1 MSLYSDM
8 SAALSILTEIKS
20 LVNESGNE
28 KLKANTNNDLQLL
41 ISVFQNPIIKTIA
54 SVQDSVAELSCQLQ
68 EHPSLLPIDFDISPV
83 TGQLVLSLP
92 SESTLYNSVPEDL
105 DQRVPKLSN
114 SSSTESSSTTSKES
128 KSFIKDISTNLVPI
142 TTQSYALEFQK
153 AVEEAS
159 KGRKIHNVQLFKPE
173 GCSLGF
179 SVVGLRSEEKGELG
193 IFVQEIQQNGIAAR
207 EGGLHEGDQI
217 IAIDGQPLDTNVS
230 HQQAIGILQ
239 QARGLVQLVV
249 ARPLTPPPIPSSQ
262 PSTNM
267 LNTEWAQVEVIELL
281 NDGSGLGFGIIGGR
295 STGVVVKTILPGGV
309 ADRDG
314 RLQSGDH
321 ILQIGEVNLRGMGS
335 EQVAAVLRQSGSQV
349 RLVVARPIE
358 SSAIDIIQNLSC
370 SAPIVPTKMLGDAE
384 ELDRHLVQHGY
395 PEVATYTQDYF
406 FQNIPNENNLLIN
419 DIPSSLPI
427 LTMDMVP
434 PDSITTLPETDSF
447 TVQLKKDSHGLG
459 ITIAGYVCEKEE
471 LSGIF
476 VKSISEGSAADLCK
490 KIQVN
495 DRIVEVDGTSLQGFT
510 NHEAVEVLRST
521 GQVVSLR
528 LERYLRGPKFEQLQ
542 VAIAASEMKPNT
554 NSTTASPSLM
564 SLPRFPI
571 TDGDSTAEIEVESE
585 SGATLEADILDGVED
600 ETAEE
605 INFADS
611 QTCEG
616 GLKPETMKN
625 IKNKWNEIVG
635 NNVEIV
641 IGQLKKFSEGGGLGI
656 SLEGTV
662 DVENGMEVRPHHY
675 IRSVLPEG
683 PVGKN
688 GCLRSGDELLE
699 VNGHRLLGRNHMEVV
714 AILKELPMNVR
725 MICARRS
732 DEQQLPHH
740 YLTDI
745 SEDRAAF
752 AAKNALGGSLQNL
765 MPATDR
771 LVKAK
776 SDGSLASTG
785 TAGCSESS
793 RLRSRSLEPLT
804 GLAMWSSQPQLI
816 ELMKGERGLGFSILD
831 YQDPMNPSETVIVIR
846 SLVPG
851 GVAQN
856 DGRLI
861 PGDRLLRVNDI
872 CLENASLDQAVQALK
887 GAPKGV
893 VQIAVAKPLPIPDSS
908 SQDDSSDEKNLS
920 NNIEE
925 DDFEDCCSSYNN
937 PKSPVII
944 KESKNDDAEIIVKD
958 PKSTERKSPDHS
970 LCGVQKIAVEKDS
983 LPLGLCLRKRSFSE
997 QVGLEVESLYGAAER
1012 DRRLKVG
1019 DIVVSVNNESLKYVS
1034 PAQVKTILSRANLL
1048 TGPISV
1054 KFIPAE
1060 LLKDSIKVSRSKTVP
1075 NISLRSPRSP
1085 FVEFQVKED
1094 CDSFQK
1100 KHLKT
1105 KSSKR
1110 LGTSSKS
1117 KSECTLCTKCHSVQ
1131 RTNSWNDIVPL
1142 NDVSFENVI
1151 NYYKVF
1157 NTSDEY
1163 VCAKFTSDQFI
1174 KKLDEKLL
1182 EESERLSE
1190 LTQSVSAGSLL
1201 TSPDDDLDGQLLAET
1216 ETLQRLTQNQ
1226 ETYPSSSQPFLQDN
1240 YNLLRLGSEDFGC
1253 FNGPP
1258 TRIYRFP
1265 STGVALDRND
1275 PTTAF
1280 TMTVTTGQ
1288 QSLLAKHW
1296 GPQREVVVHRDSNN
1310 SLGISI
1316 VGGKVDF
1323 FNSADT
1329 NNKSTAVSGIFVKNV
1344 LPHSVASQLKT
1355 GDRILEVNGISLR
1368 YSNHEQAVEVIRSAK
1383 NPVVFLVQSLV
1394 YWSDS
1399 EQNINSSSSCSSI
1412 MDESSSVNQTI
1423 PVKPGSVKNRISSW
1437 QQKSIEH
1444 LEEPLQENQ
1453 EKRKSSLAAIK
1464 KALSSFD
1471 SSKSIASNKSEESE
1485 EEDNRDNEGRI
1496 RIHSGQEIMRSS
1508 AGNVKRSKAEID
1520 ADPEQED
1527 EFGYTLNKAKK
1538 KYGNLCGHSSSGHGK
1553 TNDSV
1558 DEEDNDCISEVL
1570 VVMLERSPGSGL
1582 GMSLAGHKDR
1592 TKMAVMVCGL
1602 NPNGP
1607 AAKSGC
1613 LRVGDEILEV
1623 NGIVLHGRCHLN
1635 ASAIIKGIPGPIYK
1649 IVVLRKPAALDE
1661 LAVRPII
1668 QFPVTLDDETPEEK
1682 YANYKGLRVVTMK
1695 KPCISIAYEGQLTNS
1710 PTQQSPHGL
1719 GIMILEGKHAELGTG
1734 IFISDIQEG
1743 SPAEQA
1749 GLTVGDLILSVNK
1762 DTLLGSTYDAASSL
1776 LKKTEGVVTLVVC
1789 NPNRG
1794 KDDGKAITENK
1805 INDKPKQP
1813 EKPKSLT
1820 PIYLDQSVEPPPDP
1834 ATASVKPGVESIIEI
1849 NKDKMG
1855 LGLSIVGGS
1864 DTLLGVVIIHEVYPD
1879 GAAAKDGRLRPG
1891 DQLVEVNG
1899 EDFRNITHVK
1909 ALSVLR
1915 QTPSKVSMV
1924 VLRDE
1929 SCVTV
1934 ENGIVSTDTTSIMD
1948 SFDVELMKK
1957 PGKGLGLSI
1966 VGKKTGPGIFISDI
1980 VAGGAAGVDGRLM
1993 KGDQILAV
2001 NGQDVRKASQEEAAA
2016 VLKTITGKI
2025 ILKIGRLKARSTSSS
2040 DNDTISMEE
2049 TRTVTMDRR
2058 LDGFGFSIVG
2068 GHGQLPVYV
2077 KTVFSGGAASASGL
2091 CRGDRILTVN
2101 GISVDG
2107 MSHDD
2112 VVSMLNDAT
2121 PSVTLTLRS

>member
-8 SAALSILTEIKS
+8 SAALSILTEIKT
-20 LVNESGNE
+20 LVNESGDD
-28 KLKANTNNDLQLL
+28 KLKENTNNDLQLL

-54 SVQDSVAELSCQLQ
+54 SVQDSVSELSCQLQ
-68 EHPSLLPIDFDISPV
+68 EHPSLLPVDFDISPV

-105 DQRVPKLSN
+105 YQTVPKLSN
-114 SSSTESSSTTSKES
+114 SSSTESSSSISKES
-128 KSFIKDISTNLVPI
+128 KSLIKDIATVLPPI
-142 TTQSYALEFQK
+142 TTISYVVEYQK
-153 AVEEAS
+153 AVDEAS
-159 KGRKIHNVQLFKPE
+159 RGRKIHNIQLYKPE
-173 GCSLGF
+173 GNSLGF

-193 IFVQEIQQNGIAAR
+193 IFVQEIQPNGIAAR

-249 ARPLTPPPIPSSQ
+249 ARPIP
-262 PSTNM
+262 TGNM

-321 ILQIGEVNLRGMGS
+321 ILQIGKVNLRGMGS

-358 SSAIDIIQNLSC
+358 SSAIDIVQNMSC
-370 SAPIVPTKMLGDAE
+370 TAPIVPTKMLGDAD
-384 ELDRHLVQHGY
+384 ELDRHLVQQGY
-395 PEVATYTQDYF
+395 SEVATYPPDYF
-406 FQNIPNENNLLIN
+406 LQNISNESTLIITEIT
-419 DIPSSLPI
+419 DSLPV

-521 GQVVSLR
+521 GQIVTLR

-542 VAIAASEMKPNT
+542 VAIAASEMKPST
-554 NSTTASPSLM
+554 NSATASPSIM

-571 TDGDSTAEIEVESE
+571 TDGESTAEIEVEGE
-585 SGATLEADILDGVED
+585 SGATVEADVLDEVED
-600 ETAEE
+600 EIIEDTDSAENSSFDGE
-605 INFADS
+605 
-611 QTCEG
+611 
-616 GLKPETMKN
+616 LKPETLKK

-641 IGQLKKFSEGGGLGI
+641 VGQLKKFSEGGGLGI

-688 GCLRSGDELLE
+688 ASLQSGDELLE

-714 AILKELPMNVR
+714 ATLKELPVNVR
-725 MICARRS
+725 MICARRT

-745 SEDRAAF
+745 TEDRAAF

-872 CLENASLDQAVQALK
+872 CLENASLDEAVQALK

-893 VQIAVAKPLPIPDSS
+893 VHIAVAKPLPIPDSS
-908 SQDDSSDEKNLS
+908 SQGDSSDEKKMSIND
-920 NNIEE
+920 E
-925 DDFEDCCSSYNN
+925 DDDEDCYSMYSCPESPIIFDDLKKTNETFKEICSMDETDN
-937 PKSPVII
+937 II
-944 KESKNDDAEIIVKD
+944 QDVQEITLTK
-958 PKSTERKSPDHS
+958 
-970 LCGVQKIAVEKDS
+970 GS
-983 LPLGLCLRKRSFSE
+983 LPLGICLRRSSFSDHI
-997 QVGLEVESLYGAAER
+997 GLKIENLYGAAEQ
-1012 DRRLKVG
+1012 DCRLKIG
-1019 DIVVSVNNESLKYVS
+1019 DIVISVNNESLKYVS

-1048 TGPISV
+1048 TGHIPIRFVRPEAV
-1054 KFIPAE
+1054 KNICV
-1060 LLKDSIKVSRSKTVP
+1060 IRSKTVP
-1075 NISLRSPRSP
+1075 NVTRCTPRIFPVYYKSP
-1085 FVEFQVKED
+1085 FCELQ
-1094 CDSFQK
+1094 DSEYRILSNK
-1100 KHLKT
+1100 PHAKVSRS
-1105 KSSKR
+1105 KSNDPFLQSIISK
-1110 LGTSSKS
+1110 KS
-1117 KSECTLCTKCHSVQ
+1117 KSECILCTKCHLVQ
-1131 RTNSWNDIVPL
+1131 RTKSWNNNEPI

-1157 NTSDEY
+1157 KTSDKY

-1174 KKLDEKLL
+1174 KKLDEKLR
-1182 EESERLSE
+1182 EETVKLSEFNESVSIASNLNEEEIDKLLKAKTEELERL
-1190 LTQSVSAGSLL
+1190 
-1201 TSPDDDLDGQLLAET
+1201 T
-1216 ETLQRLTQNQ
+1216 EK
-1226 ETYPSSSQPFLQDN
+1226 DN
-1240 YNLLRLGSEDFGC
+1240 YSSFDKNLLRLGSAEFESFD
-1253 FNGPP
+1253 GPP
-1258 TRIYRFP
+1258 TRIYRFS
-1265 STGVALDRND
+1265 STGIGLDRSEGSV
-1275 PTTAF
+1275 F
-1280 TMTVTTGQ
+1280 TMTVSEQ
-1288 QSLLAKHW
+1288 QSAASLLAKHW
-1296 GPQREVVVHRDSNN
+1296 GPQREVTVQRDSNN

-1323 FNSADT
+1323 FNSTNT
-1329 NNKSTAVSGIFVKNV
+1329 NNSAAISGIFIKNV
-1344 LPHSVASQLKT
+1344 LPQSPAGQDSQLKT
-1355 GDRILEVNGISLR
+1355 GDRILEVNGTDVR
-1368 YSNHEQAVEVIRSAK
+1368 HANHDQAVAVIRSAG
-1383 NPVVFLVQSLV
+1383 NPVIFLVQSLV
-1394 YWSDS
+1394 YWSEDQY
-1399 EQNINSSSSCSSI
+1399 EKLK
-1412 MDESSSVNQTI
+1412 SSSVIENSYKTLQEPI
-1423 PVKPGSVKNRISSW
+1423 KPVNSVKNKISSW
-1437 QQKSIEH
+1437 QQKSEDNDKNISF
-1444 LEEPLQENQ
+1444 
-1453 EKRKSSLAAIK
+1453 RKSSLTLTK
-1464 KALSSFD
+1464 TMTSFD
-1471 SSKSIASNKSEESE
+1471 RKRSLKSNKSEDSDDDD
-1485 EEDNRDNEGRI
+1485 DNRDNEGRI
-1496 RIHSGQEIMRSS
+1496 RIHSGQEIMRCS
-1508 AGNVKRSKAEID
+1508 AGNIKRSKVEID
-1520 ADPEQED
+1520 ADPEPED
-1527 EFGYTLNKAKK
+1527 EYGYTSNKAKK
-1538 KYGNLCGHSSSGHGK
+1538 KYENLCDGK
-1553 TNDSV
+1553 DGG
-1558 DEEDNDCISEVL
+1558 ISEVL

-1582 GMSLAGHKDR
+1582 GLSLSGHKDR
-1592 TKMAVMVCGL
+1592 TKMAVMICGL

-1623 NGIVLHGRCHLN
+1623 NGVVLHGRCHLN

-1649 IVVLRKPAALDE
+1649 IIVLRRPMALDE
-1661 LAVRPII
+1661 LAVRPIT
-1668 QFPVTLDDETPEEK
+1668 QFPITLDDETPEEK
-1682 YANYKGLRVVTMK
+1682 YANYKGLRIVTMK
-1695 KPCISIAYEGQLTNS
+1695 K
-1710 PTQQSPHGL
+1710 SPHGL

-1749 GLTVGDLILSVNK
+1749 GLTVGDLILAVNK
-1762 DTLLGSTYDAASSL
+1762 DTLLGSNYDAASSL

-1789 NPNRG
+1789 NPR
-1794 KDDGKAITENK
+1794 KDDSGTAADQKNAE
-1805 INDKPKQP
+1805 KPKQP
-1813 EKPKSLT
+1813 EKPKSQS
-1820 PIYLDQSVEPPPDP
+1820 PVCLDHSVEPPPDP
-1834 ATASVKPGVESIIEI
+1834 ATAPIKPGVESTIEI
-1849 NKDKMG
+1849 NKDKVG
-1855 LGLSIVGGS
+1855 LGLSIVGGT
-1864 DTLLGVVIIHEVYPD
+1864 DTLLDVVIIHEVYPD
-1879 GAAAKDGRLRPG
+1879 GAAAKDGRLRSG
-1891 DQLVEVNG
+1891 DQLLEVNG
-1899 EDFRNITHVK
+1899 ENFRNITHTA
-1909 ALSVLR
+1909 ALGVLR
-1915 QTPSKVSMV
+1915 QTPAKVTMV

-1929 SCVTV
+1929 SCIPD
-1934 ENGIVSTDTTSIMD
+1934 ENGTESTDILTIMD
-1948 SFDVELMKK
+1948 TFDVELTKK
-1957 PGKGLGLSI
+1957 PGKGLGLSLK
-1966 VGKKTGPGIFISDI
+1966 GRKSGSGIFISDI
-1980 VAGGAAGVDGRLM
+1980 MAGSAAGADGHLM

-2001 NGQDVRKASQEEAAA
+2001 NGQNVRNASQEEAAT
-2016 VLKTITGKI
+2016 VLKTTTGKVT
-2025 ILKIGRLKARSTSSS
+2025 LKIGRLKARSSTSSS
-2040 DNDTISMEE
+2040 DNDTASMGE
-2049 TRTVTMDRR
+2049 TRTVTMVRR
-2058 LDGFGFSIVG
+2058 MDGFGFSVVG
-2068 GHGQLPVYV
+2068 GHGQLPISV
-2077 KTVFSGGAASASGL
+2077 KTVFSGSAADSSGL
-2091 CRGDRILTVN
+2091 CRGDRILAV
-2101 GISVDG
+2101 GGVPVDG
-2107 MSHDD
+2107 LGHDE
-2112 VVSMLNDAT
+2112 VVAMLNEAAT
-2121 PSVTLTLRS
+2121 SVTLTLQS

>member
-1 MSLYSDM
+1 MSLYTDM

-20 LVNESGNE
+20 LVNESGDD

-54 SVQDSVAELSCQLQ
+54 SVQDSVSELSCQLQ
-68 EHPSLLPIDFDISPV
+68 EHPSLLPVDFDISPV

-114 SSSTESSSTTSKES
+114 SSSTESSSPSSKES
-128 KSFIKDISTNLVPI
+128 KSLIKDISTTLPPI
-142 TTQSYALEFQK
+142 TTPSYAVEFQK

-159 KGRKIHNVQLFKPE
+159 RGRKIHNVQLFKPE

-249 ARPLTPPPIPSSQ
+249 ARPLTPPPLPTSQ
-262 PSTNM
+262 PSSNM

-370 SAPIVPTKMLGDAE
+370 RAPIVPTKMLGDAD

-395 PEVATYTQDYF
+395 PEVATYTPDYF
-406 FQNIPNENNLLIN
+406 FQNITNENNLIIN
-419 DIPSSLPI
+419 DNNIPASLPV

-447 TVQLKKDSHGLG
+447 SVQLKKDTHGLG

-521 GQVVSLR
+521 GQMVTLR

-554 NSTTASPSLM
+554 NSATASPSIM

-571 TDGDSTAEIEVESE
+571 TDGESTAEIEVEGE
-585 SGATLEADILDGVED
+585 SGATVEADMLGEVED
-600 ETAEE
+600 EMVDET
-605 INFADS
+605 DS
-611 QTCEG
+611 IENTSFDGE
-616 GLKPETMKN
+616 LKPETLKK
-625 IKNKWNEIVG
+625 IRNKWTDVVG
-635 NNVEIV
+635 NDVEIV
-641 IGQLKKFSEGGGLGI
+641 VGQLKKFSEGGGLGI

-688 GCLRSGDELLE
+688 ASLQSGDELLE

-714 AILKELPMNVR
+714 AILKELPINVR
-725 MICARRS
+725 MICARRT

-893 VQIAVAKPLPIPDSS
+893 VHIAVAKPLPIPDSS
-908 SQDDSSDEKNLS
+908 SQDDSSEEKKLS
-920 NNIEE
+920 INDE
-925 DDFEDCCSSYNN
+925 DDDEECYSMYSCPESPIIFDDVKKTDETFKQISSMDETDNLQD
-937 PKSPVII
+937 VQ
-944 KESKNDDAEIIVKD
+944 EITLTKG
-958 PKSTERKSPDHS
+958 SS
-970 LCGVQKIAVEKDS
+970 
-983 LPLGLCLRKRSFSE
+983 PLGIYLRRSSFSDHM
-997 QVGLEVESLYGAAER
+997 GLEIENLYGAAER
-1012 DRRLKVG
+1012 DRRLKIG
-1019 DIVVSVNNESLKYVS
+1019 DVVISVNNESLKYVS
-1034 PAQVKTILSRANLL
+1034 PAQVKSILSRANLL
-1048 TGPISV
+1048 TGHIPVRFVRAEAV
-1054 KFIPAE
+1054 KNTRVI
-1060 LLKDSIKVSRSKTVP
+1060 RSKTVP
-1075 NISLRSPRSP
+1075 NVTLRTPRSP
-1085 FVEFQVKED
+1085 FVEPHETED
-1094 CDSFQK
+1094 RLLNK
-1100 KHLKT
+1100 KSHSKVSRS
-1105 KSSKR
+1105 KSNDPCLQLAIS
-1110 LGTSSKS
+1110 TKS
-1117 KSECTLCTKCHSVQ
+1117 KSECVLCTKCHSVQ
-1131 RTNSWNDIVPL
+1131 RTKSWNETEPI

-1151 NYYKVF
+1151 NYYKIF
-1157 NTSDEY
+1157 KTSDKY
-1163 VCAKFTSDQFI
+1163 VCAKFTSSQFI
-1174 KKLDEKLL
+1174 KKLDEKLR
-1182 EESERLSE
+1182 EETDRLSE
-1190 LTQSVSAGSLL
+1190 FTQSISI
-1201 TSPDDDLDGQLLAET
+1201 TSNLNEDEIEHQLKVKT
-1216 ETLQRLTQNQ
+1216 EELERLTEVDAYTSLDKNV
-1226 ETYPSSSQPFLQDN
+1226 
-1240 YNLLRLGSEDFGC
+1240 LRLGSAEFGT
-1253 FNGPP
+1253 FEGPP

-1265 STGVALDRND
+1265 STGIGLDRSEGSV
-1275 PTTAF
+1275 F
-1280 TMTVTTGQ
+1280 TMTISRQ
-1288 QSLLAKHW
+1288 QSAASLLAKRW
-1296 GPQREVVVHRDSNN
+1296 GPQREVTVWREPNE

-1323 FNSADT
+1323 FNSTNT
-1329 NNKSTAVSGIFVKNV
+1329 NNSAAISGIFIKNV
-1344 LPHSVASQLKT
+1344 LPQSPAGQDGQLKT
-1355 GDRILEVNGISLR
+1355 GDRILEVNGTDVR
-1368 YSNHEQAVEVIRSAK
+1368 HANHEEAVAVIRSAG
-1383 NPVVFLVQSLV
+1383 NPVIFLVQSLV
-1394 YWSDS
+1394 CWSEDQYEQSKSSAVIGDS
-1399 EQNINSSSSCSSI
+1399 FKVSQEP
-1412 MDESSSVNQTI
+1412 MKPVN
-1423 PVKPGSVKNRISSW
+1423 SVKHRISSW
-1437 QQKSIEH
+1437 QQKSEDNANEDNFRI
-1444 LEEPLQENQ
+1444 
-1453 EKRKSSLAAIK
+1453 RKNSLAQIK
-1464 KALSSFD
+1464 AMSSFD
-1471 SSKSIASNKSEESE
+1471 RKKSIKSNKSEDSE
-1485 EEDNRDNEGRI
+1485 EDDDDNRDNEGRI

-1508 AGNVKRSKAEID
+1508 AGNVKRSQVEID
-1520 ADPEQED
+1520 ADPESED
-1527 EFGYTLNKAKK
+1527 EYGYTSNKAKK
-1538 KYGNLCGHSSSGHGK
+1538 KYGYLCDVGDGGS
-1553 TNDSV
+1553 
-1558 DEEDNDCISEVL
+1558 ISEVL
-1570 VVMLERSPGSGL
+1570 VVMLERSPGAGL
-1582 GMSLAGHKDR
+1582 GLSLSGHKDR

-1623 NGIVLHGRCHLN
+1623 NGVVLHGRCHLN

-1649 IVVLRKPAALDE
+1649 IIVLRRPTALDE
-1661 LAVRPII
+1661 LAVRPIT
-1668 QFPVTLDDETPEEK
+1668 QFPITLDDETPEEK

-1695 KPCISIAYEGQLTNS
+1695 KPCISFTYEGQITNS
-1710 PTQQSPHGL
+1710 PTHQSPHGL

-1749 GLTVGDLILSVNK
+1749 GLTVGDLILAVNK
-1762 DTLLGSTYDAASSL
+1762 DTLLGSTYDSASSL

-1789 NPNRG
+1789 NPR
-1794 KDDGKAITENK
+1794 KDENVSPADQK
-1805 INDKPKQP
+1805 TADKPKQP
-1813 EKPKSLT
+1813 EKPKSQS
-1820 PIYLDQSVEPPPDP
+1820 PVCVDHSVEPPPDP
-1834 ATASVKPGVESIIEI
+1834 ATAPIKPGIESTIEI
-1849 NKDKMG
+1849 NKDKVG

-1864 DTLLGVVIIHEVYPD
+1864 DTLLV
-1879 GAAAKDGRLRPG
+1879 
-1891 DQLVEVNG
+1891 
-1899 EDFRNITHVK
+1899 T
-1909 ALSVLR
+1909 
-1915 QTPSKVSMV
+1915 MV

-1929 SCVTV
+1929 SCVPD
-1934 ENGIVSTDTTSIMD
+1934 ENSGVSADTTNITD
-1948 SFDVELMKK
+1948 SFDVELTKK
-1957 PGKGLGLSI
+1957 PSKGLGLSI
-1966 VGKKTGPGIFISDI
+1966 VGRKSGSGIFISDI

-2001 NGQDVRKASQEEAAA
+2001 NGQDLRNASQEEAAA
-2016 VLKTITGKI
+2016 VLKTATGRVT
-2025 ILKIGRLKARSTSSS
+2025 LKMGRLKARSSASSS
-2040 DNDTISMEE
+2040 DNDSAASMED
-2049 TRTVTMDRR
+2049 TRTVTMVRR
-2058 LDGFGFSIVG
+2058 MDGFGFSVVG
-2068 GHGQLPVYV
+2068 GHGHLPIYV
-2077 KTVFSGGAASASGL
+2077 KTVFSGSAADSSGL
-2091 CRGDRILTVN
+2091 CRGDRILAV
-2101 GISVDG
+2101 GGVPVDG
-2107 MSHDD
+2107 MGHDQ
-2112 VVSMLNDAT
+2112 VVAMLNEAVT
-2121 PSVTLTLRS
+2121 SVTLTLQSS

>member
-1 MSLYSDM
+1 MSLYTDM
-8 SAALSILTEIKS
+8 SSALSILTEIKS
-20 LVNESGNE
+20 LVNESGDD

-54 SVQDSVAELSCQLQ
+54 SVQDSVSELSCQLQ
-68 EHPSLLPIDFDISPV
+68 EHPSLLPVDFDISPV

-92 SESTLYNSVPEDL
+92 SESTPYHSVPENL
-105 DQRVPKLSN
+105 DSDQIVPKISN
-114 SSSTESSSTTSKES
+114 SSSAESSSPSSKES
-128 KSFIKDISTNLVPI
+128 KSLIKDISPTLLPI
-142 TTQSYALEFQK
+142 TTPSYAVEFQK

-159 KGRKIHNVQLFKPE
+159 RGRKIHNVQLFKPE

-193 IFVQEIQQNGIAAR
+193 IFVQEIQQHGIAAR

-249 ARPLTPPPIPSSQ
+249 ARPLTPPPLPTSQ
-262 PSTNM
+262 PSSNM

-335 EQVAAVLRQSGSQV
+335 EQVASVLRQSGSQV

-370 SAPIVPTKMLGDAE
+370 RAPIVPTKMLGDAD

-395 PEVATYTQDYF
+395 PEVATYTPDYF
-406 FQNIPNENNLLIN
+406 FQNISNENNLIISDN
-419 DIPSSLPI
+419 IIPASLPV

-447 TVQLKKDSHGLG
+447 SVQLKKDTHGLG

-521 GQVVSLR
+521 GQMVTLR

-554 NSTTASPSLM
+554 NSATASPSIM

-571 TDGDSTAEIEVESE
+571 TDGESTAEIEVEGE
-585 SGATLEADILDGVED
+585 SGATVEADMLGEVED
-600 ETAEE
+600 EMAEE
-605 INFADS
+605 TDS
-611 QTCEG
+611 VGNSSLDGE
-616 GLKPETMKN
+616 LKPETLKK
-625 IKNKWNEIVG
+625 IKNKWTDVIG

-641 IGQLKKFSEGGGLGI
+641 VGQLKKFSEGGGLGI

-688 GCLRSGDELLE
+688 ASLQSGDELLE

-714 AILKELPMNVR
+714 AILKELPLNVR
-725 MICARRS
+725 MICARRT

-893 VQIAVAKPLPIPDSS
+893 VHIAVAKPLPIPDSS
-908 SQDDSSDEKNLS
+908 SQDDSLEEKKMS
-920 NNIEE
+920 NDE
-925 DDFEDCCSSYNN
+925 DDDEDCYSMYSCPESPIIFDDVKKTDETFKQICSMDKTDN
-937 PKSPVII
+937 VQ
-944 KESKNDDAEIIVKD
+944 DVQEITLTKG
-958 PKSTERKSPDHS
+958 SS
-970 LCGVQKIAVEKDS
+970 
-983 LPLGLCLRKRSFSE
+983 PLGIDLRRRSFSDHL
-997 QVGLEVESLYGAAER
+997 GLEIENLYGAAER
-1012 DRRLKVG
+1012 DCRLKIG
-1019 DIVVSVNNESLKYVS
+1019 DVVISVNNESLKYVS
-1034 PAQVKTILSRANLL
+1034 PAQVKSILSRANLL
-1048 TGPISV
+1048 TGHIPVRFVRAETV
-1054 KFIPAE
+1054 KNTCVI
-1060 LLKDSIKVSRSKTVP
+1060 RSKTVP
-1075 NISLRSPRSP
+1075 NVTLRTPRSP
-1085 FVEFQVKED
+1085 FVEFRETENRLLH
-1094 CDSFQK
+1094 K
-1100 KHLKT
+1100 KPHSKISRS
-1105 KSSKR
+1105 KSNDPC
-1110 LGTSSKS
+1110 LQLTIPAKS
-1117 KSECTLCTKCHSVQ
+1117 KSECVLCTKCHSVQ
-1131 RTNSWNDIVPL
+1131 RTKSWNETEPI

-1157 NTSDEY
+1157 KTSDKY

-1174 KKLDEKLL
+1174 KKLDEKLR
-1182 EESERLSE
+1182 EETYRLSE
-1190 LTQSVSAGSLL
+1190 FTQSISI
-1201 TSPDDDLDGQLLAET
+1201 TSNLNEDEIDNQLKAKTEELERLAEEEAYT
-1216 ETLQRLTQNQ
+1216 SLDKNA
-1226 ETYPSSSQPFLQDN
+1226 
-1240 YNLLRLGSEDFGC
+1240 LRLGSAEFESFD
-1253 FNGPP
+1253 GPP

-1265 STGVALDRND
+1265 STGIGLDRSEGSVLN
-1275 PTTAF
+1275 
-1280 TMTVTTGQ
+1280 MTVSGQ
-1288 QSLLAKHW
+1288 QSSAPLVPKHW
-1296 GPQREVVVHRDSNN
+1296 GPQREVIVWRDPNK

-1323 FNSADT
+1323 FNNTDT
-1329 NNKSTAVSGIFVKNV
+1329 NNSEAISGIFIKNV
-1344 LPHSVASQLKT
+1344 LPQSPAGQDGQLKT
-1355 GDRILEVNGISLR
+1355 GDRILEVNGTDVR
-1368 YSNHEQAVEVIRSAK
+1368 YANHEQAVAVIRSAG
-1383 NPVVFLVQSLV
+1383 NPVIFLVQSIV
-1394 YWSDS
+1394 CWSQDQYEQSKSSAVIEDS
-1399 EQNINSSSSCSSI
+1399 FKVSQQPIKP
-1412 MDESSSVNQTI
+1412 VN
-1423 PVKPGSVKNRISSW
+1423 SVKNRISTW
-1437 QQKSIEH
+1437 QQKSEEH
-1444 LEEPLQENQ
+1444 VNEDNFPV
-1453 EKRKSSLAAIK
+1453 RKNSLAFIK
-1464 KALSSFD
+1464 TLSSFD
-1471 SSKSIASNKSEESE
+1471 RKKSIKSNKSEDSE
-1485 EEDNRDNEGRI
+1485 EDDDNRDNEGRV

-1508 AGNVKRSKAEID
+1508 AGNVKRSKVEID
-1520 ADPEQED
+1520 ADPEPED
-1527 EFGYTLNKAKK
+1527 EYGYTSNKAKK
-1538 KYGNLCGHSSSGHGK
+1538 KYGNLCDSS
-1553 TNDSV
+1553 
-1558 DEEDNDCISEVL
+1558 ISEVL

-1582 GMSLAGHKDR
+1582 GLSLSGHKDR

-1623 NGIVLHGRCHLN
+1623 NGVVLHGRCHLN

-1649 IVVLRKPAALDE
+1649 IIVLRKPTALDE
-1661 LAVRPII
+1661 LAVRPIT
-1668 QFPVTLDDETPEEK
+1668 QFPITLDDETPEEK

-1695 KPCISIAYEGQLTNS
+1695 K
-1710 PTQQSPHGL
+1710 SPHGL

-1749 GLTVGDLILSVNK
+1749 GLTVGDLILAVNK

-1789 NPNRG
+1789 NPR
-1794 KDDGKAITENK
+1794 KDEVVTATDQKSA
-1805 INDKPKQP
+1805 DKPKQP
-1813 EKPKSLT
+1813 EKPKSQS
-1820 PIYLDQSVEPPPDP
+1820 PVCLDHSVEPPPDP
-1834 ATASVKPGVESIIEI
+1834 ATAPIKPGIESTIEI
-1849 NKDKMG
+1849 NKDKVG

-1864 DTLLGVVIIHEVYPD
+1864 DTLLDVVIIHEVYPD

-1899 EDFRNITHVK
+1899 EDFRNITHIK
-1909 ALSVLR
+1909 ALGVLR
-1915 QTPSKVSMV
+1915 QTPAKVTMV

-1929 SCVTV
+1929 SCVPD
-1934 ENGIVSTDTTSIMD
+1934 ENGSISADTTNITD
-1948 SFDVELMKK
+1948 AFDVELTKK
-1957 PGKGLGLSI
+1957 PSKGLGLSI
-1966 VGKKTGPGIFISDI
+1966 VGRKSGSGIFISDI

-2001 NGQDVRKASQEEAAA
+2001 NGQDVRNASQEEAAA
-2016 VLKTITGKI
+2016 VLKTATGRVT
-2025 ILKIGRLKARSTSSS
+2025 LKMGRLKARSSTSSS
-2040 DNDTISMEE
+2040 DNDSAASMEE
-2049 TRTVTMDRR
+2049 TRTVTMVRR
-2058 LDGFGFSIVG
+2058 MDGFGFSIVG
-2068 GHGQLPVYV
+2068 GHGHLPIYV
-2077 KTVFSGGAASASGL
+2077 KTVFSGSAADSSGL
-2091 CRGDRILTVN
+2091 CRGDRILA
-2101 GISVDG
+2101 VDG
-2107 MSHDD
+2107 VSVEGMGHDQ
-2112 VVSMLNDAT
+2112 VVAMLNEAVA
-2121 PSVTLTLRS
+2121 SVTLTLQS

>member
-1 MSLYSDM
+1 MSLYTDM

-20 LVNESGNE
+20 LVNESGDD

-54 SVQDSVAELSCQLQ
+54 SVQDSVSELSCQLQ
-68 EHPSLLPIDFDISPV
+68 EHPSLLPVDFDISPV

-92 SESTLYNSVPEDL
+92 TESTPYHSVPEDL
-105 DQRVPKLSN
+105 DSDQRVPKLSN
-114 SSSTESSSTTSKES
+114 SSSADSSSPSSKDS
-128 KSFIKDISTNLVPI
+128 KSLIKDISPTLLPI
-142 TTQSYALEFQK
+142 TTPSYAVEFQK

-159 KGRKIHNVQLFKPE
+159 RGRKIHNVQLYKPE

-249 ARPLTPPPIPSSQ
+249 ARPLTPPPLPTSQ
-262 PSTNM
+262 PSSNM

-370 SAPIVPTKMLGDAE
+370 RAPIVPTKMLGDAD

-395 PEVATYTQDYF
+395 PEVATYTPDYF
-406 FQNIPNENNLLIN
+406 FQNISNENNLIISDN
-419 DIPSSLPI
+419 IIPASLPV

-447 TVQLKKDSHGLG
+447 SVQLKKDTHGLG

-521 GQVVSLR
+521 GQMVTLR

-554 NSTTASPSLM
+554 NSATASPSIM

-571 TDGDSTAEIEVESE
+571 TDGESTAEIEVEGE
-585 SGATLEADILDGVED
+585 SGATVEADMLGEVED
-600 ETAEE
+600 EMVEE
-605 INFADS
+605 TDS
-611 QTCEG
+611 VGNSSIDGE
-616 GLKPETMKN
+616 LKPETLKK
-625 IKNKWNEIVG
+625 IKNKWIDVIG

-641 IGQLKKFSEGGGLGI
+641 VGQLKKFSEGGGLGI

-688 GCLRSGDELLE
+688 ASLQSGDELLE

-714 AILKELPMNVR
+714 AILKELPINVR
-725 MICARRS
+725 MICARRT

-745 SEDRAAF
+745 TEDRAAF

-893 VQIAVAKPLPIPDSS
+893 VHIAVAKPLPIPDSS
-908 SQDDSSDEKNLS
+908 SQDDSSEEKKMS
-920 NNIEE
+920 NDE
-925 DDFEDCCSSYNN
+925 DDDEDCYSMYSCPESPIIFDDVKKTDETFKQICSMDETDN
-937 PKSPVII
+937 VQ
-944 KESKNDDAEIIVKD
+944 DVQEITLTKG
-958 PKSTERKSPDHS
+958 SS
-970 LCGVQKIAVEKDS
+970 
-983 LPLGLCLRKRSFSE
+983 PLGIYLRRRSFSDHM
-997 QVGLEVESLYGAAER
+997 GLEVENLYGAAER
-1012 DRRLKVG
+1012 DRRLKIG
-1019 DIVVSVNNESLKYVS
+1019 DVVVSVNNESLKYVS
-1034 PAQVKTILSRANLL
+1034 PAQVKSILSRANLL
-1048 TGPISV
+1048 TGHIPIRFVRAEAV
-1054 KFIPAE
+1054 KNTCVI
-1060 LLKDSIKVSRSKTVP
+1060 RSKTVP
-1075 NISLRSPRSP
+1075 NVTLRTPRSP
-1085 FVEFQVKED
+1085 FIELRETD
-1094 CDSFQK
+1094 DRLLHK
-1100 KHLKT
+1100 KPHSKISRS
-1105 KSSKR
+1105 KSNDPCLQLAIS
-1110 LGTSSKS
+1110 TKS
-1117 KSECTLCTKCHSVQ
+1117 KSECVLCTKCHSVQ
-1131 RTNSWNDIVPL
+1131 RTKSWNETEPI

-1157 NTSDEY
+1157 KTSDKY

-1174 KKLDEKLL
+1174 KKLDEKLR
-1182 EESERLSE
+1182 EETDRLSE
-1190 LTQSVSAGSLL
+1190 FTQSISI
-1201 TSPDDDLDGQLLAET
+1201 TSNLNEDEIDNQLKAKT
-1216 ETLQRLTQNQ
+1216 EELERLTEEEAYTSLDKNV
-1226 ETYPSSSQPFLQDN
+1226 
-1240 YNLLRLGSEDFGC
+1240 LRLGSAEFESFD
-1253 FNGPP
+1253 GPP

-1265 STGVALDRND
+1265 STGIGLDRSEGSV
-1275 PTTAF
+1275 F
-1280 TMTVTTGQ
+1280 TMTVSGQ
-1288 QSLLAKHW
+1288 QSAASLLAKHW
-1296 GPQREVVVHRDSNN
+1296 GPQREVIVRRDPNK

-1323 FNSADT
+1323 FNSTNT
-1329 NNKSTAVSGIFVKNV
+1329 NNSAAISGIFIKNV
-1344 LPHSVASQLKT
+1344 LPQSPAGQEGQLKT
-1355 GDRILEVNGISLR
+1355 GDRILEVNGTDVR
-1368 YSNHEQAVEVIRSAK
+1368 HANHEQAVAIIRSAG
-1383 NPVVFLVQSLV
+1383 NPVIFLVQSLV
-1394 YWSDS
+1394 CWSEDQYEQSKSSAVIEDS
-1399 EQNINSSSSCSSI
+1399 FKISQEP
-1412 MDESSSVNQTI
+1412 MKPVN
-1423 PVKPGSVKNRISSW
+1423 SVKNRISTW
-1437 QQKSIEH
+1437 QQKSEEH
-1444 LEEPLQENQ
+1444 VNEDNFPV
-1453 EKRKSSLAAIK
+1453 RKNSLAFIK
-1464 KALSSFD
+1464 TLTSFD
-1471 SSKSIASNKSEESE
+1471 RKKSIKSNKSEDSE
-1485 EEDNRDNEGRI
+1485 EDDDNRDNEGRV

-1508 AGNVKRSKAEID
+1508 AGNVKRSKVEID
-1520 ADPEQED
+1520 ADPEPED
-1527 EFGYTLNKAKK
+1527 EYGYTTNKAKK
-1538 KYGNLCGHSSSGHGK
+1538 KYGNLCDVRDGGS
-1553 TNDSV
+1553 
-1558 DEEDNDCISEVL
+1558 ISEVL

-1582 GMSLAGHKDR
+1582 GLSLSGHKDR

-1623 NGIVLHGRCHLN
+1623 NGVVLHGRCHLN

-1649 IVVLRKPAALDE
+1649 IIVLRKPTALDE
-1661 LAVRPII
+1661 LAVRPIT
-1668 QFPVTLDDETPEEK
+1668 QFPITLDDETPEEK

-1695 KPCISIAYEGQLTNS
+1695 K
-1710 PTQQSPHGL
+1710 SPHGL

-1789 NPNRG
+1789 NPR
-1794 KDDGKAITENK
+1794 KDEVVTATDQKNA
-1805 INDKPKQP
+1805 DKPKQP
-1813 EKPKSLT
+1813 EKPKSQS
-1820 PIYLDQSVEPPPDP
+1820 PVCLDHSVEPPPDP
-1834 ATASVKPGVESIIEI
+1834 ATAPIKPGFESTIEI
-1849 NKDKMG
+1849 NKDKVG

-1864 DTLLGVVIIHEVYPD
+1864 DTLLVVVIIHEVYPD

-1899 EDFRNITHVK
+1899 EDFRNITHIK
-1909 ALSVLR
+1909 ALGVLR
-1915 QTPSKVSMV
+1915 QTPAKVTMV
-1924 VLRDE
+1924 VMRDE
-1929 SCVTV
+1929 SCVPD
-1934 ENGIVSTDTTSIMD
+1934 ENGSISADTTNITD
-1948 SFDVELMKK
+1948 AFDVELTKK
-1957 PGKGLGLSI
+1957 PSKGLGLSI
-1966 VGKKTGPGIFISDI
+1966 VGRKSGSGIFISDI
-1980 VAGGAAGVDGRLM
+1980 VVGGAAGVDGRLM

-2001 NGQDVRKASQEEAAA
+2001 NGQDVRNASQEEAAA
-2016 VLKTITGKI
+2016 VLKTATGRV
-2025 ILKIGRLKARSTSSS
+2025 ILKMGRLKARSSTSSS
-2040 DNDTISMEE
+2040 DNESAASMEE
-2049 TRTVTMDRR
+2049 TRTVTMVRR
-2058 LDGFGFSIVG
+2058 MDGFGFSIVG
-2068 GHGQLPVYV
+2068 GHGHLPIYV
-2077 KTVFSGGAASASGL
+2077 KTVFSGSAADSSGL
-2091 CRGDRILTVN
+2091 CRGDRILA
-2101 GISVDG
+2101 VDG
-2107 MSHDD
+2107 VSVEGMGHDQ
-2112 VVSMLNDAT
+2112 VVAMLNEAVA
-2121 PSVTLTLRS
+2121 SVTLTLQS

>member
-1 MSLYSDM
+1 MSLYTDM

-20 LVNESGNE
+20 LVNESGDD

-54 SVQDSVAELSCQLQ
+54 SVQDSVSELSCQLQ
-68 EHPSLLPIDFDISPV
+68 EHPSLLPVDFDISPV

-92 SESTLYNSVPEDL
+92 TESTPYHSVPEDL
-105 DQRVPKLSN
+105 DSDQRVPKLSN
-114 SSSTESSSTTSKES
+114 SSSADSSSPSSKDS
-128 KSFIKDISTNLVPI
+128 KSLIKDISPTLLPI
-142 TTQSYALEFQK
+142 TTPSYAVEFQK

-159 KGRKIHNVQLFKPE
+159 RGRKIHNVQLYKPE

-249 ARPLTPPPIPSSQ
+249 ARPLTPPPLPTSQ
-262 PSTNM
+262 PSSNM

-370 SAPIVPTKMLGDAE
+370 RAPIVPTKMLGDAD

-395 PEVATYTQDYF
+395 PEVATYTPDYF
-406 FQNIPNENNLLIN
+406 FQNISNENNLIISDN
-419 DIPSSLPI
+419 IIPASLPV

-447 TVQLKKDSHGLG
+447 SVQLKKDTHGLG

-521 GQVVSLR
+521 GQMVTLR

-554 NSTTASPSLM
+554 NSATASPSIM

-571 TDGDSTAEIEVESE
+571 TDGESTAEIEVEGE
-585 SGATLEADILDGVED
+585 SGATVEADMLGEVED
-600 ETAEE
+600 EMVEE
-605 INFADS
+605 TDS
-611 QTCEG
+611 VGNSSIDGE
-616 GLKPETMKN
+616 LKPETLKK
-625 IKNKWNEIVG
+625 IKNKWIDVIG

-641 IGQLKKFSEGGGLGI
+641 VGQLKKFSEGGGLGI

-688 GCLRSGDELLE
+688 ASLQSGDELLE

-714 AILKELPMNVR
+714 AILKELPINVR
-725 MICARRS
+725 MICARRT

-745 SEDRAAF
+745 TEDRAAF

-893 VQIAVAKPLPIPDSS
+893 VHIAVAKPLPIPDSS
-908 SQDDSSDEKNLS
+908 SQDDSSEEKKMS
-920 NNIEE
+920 NDE
-925 DDFEDCCSSYNN
+925 DDDEDCYSMYSCPESPIIFDDVKKTDETFKQICSMDETDN
-937 PKSPVII
+937 VQ
-944 KESKNDDAEIIVKD
+944 DVQEITLTKG
-958 PKSTERKSPDHS
+958 SS
-970 LCGVQKIAVEKDS
+970 
-983 LPLGLCLRKRSFSE
+983 PLGIYLRRRSFSDHM
-997 QVGLEVESLYGAAER
+997 GLEVENLYGAAER
-1012 DRRLKVG
+1012 DRRLKIG
-1019 DIVVSVNNESLKYVS
+1019 DVVVSVNNESLKYVS
-1034 PAQVKTILSRANLL
+1034 PAQVKSILSRANLL
-1048 TGPISV
+1048 TGHIPIRFVRAEAV
-1054 KFIPAE
+1054 KNTCVI
-1060 LLKDSIKVSRSKTVP
+1060 RSKTVP
-1075 NISLRSPRSP
+1075 NVTLRTPRSP
-1085 FVEFQVKED
+1085 FIELRETD
-1094 CDSFQK
+1094 DRLLHK
-1100 KHLKT
+1100 KPHSKISRS
-1105 KSSKR
+1105 KSNDPCLQLAIS
-1110 LGTSSKS
+1110 TKS
-1117 KSECTLCTKCHSVQ
+1117 KSECVLCTKCHSVQ
-1131 RTNSWNDIVPL
+1131 RTKSWNETEPI

-1157 NTSDEY
+1157 KTSDKY

-1174 KKLDEKLL
+1174 KKLDEKLR
-1182 EESERLSE
+1182 EETDRLSE
-1190 LTQSVSAGSLL
+1190 FTQSISI
-1201 TSPDDDLDGQLLAET
+1201 TSNLNEDEIDNQLKAKT
-1216 ETLQRLTQNQ
+1216 EELERLTEEEAYTSLDKNV
-1226 ETYPSSSQPFLQDN
+1226 
-1240 YNLLRLGSEDFGC
+1240 LRLGSAEFESFD
-1253 FNGPP
+1253 GPP

-1265 STGVALDRND
+1265 STGIGLDRSEGSV
-1275 PTTAF
+1275 F
-1280 TMTVTTGQ
+1280 TMTVSGQ
-1288 QSLLAKHW
+1288 QSAASLLAKHW
-1296 GPQREVVVHRDSNN
+1296 GPQREVIVRRDPNK

-1323 FNSADT
+1323 FNSTNT
-1329 NNKSTAVSGIFVKNV
+1329 NNSAAISGIFIKNV
-1344 LPHSVASQLKT
+1344 LPQSPAGQEGQLKT
-1355 GDRILEVNGISLR
+1355 GDRILEVNGTDVR
-1368 YSNHEQAVEVIRSAK
+1368 HANHEQAVAIIRSAG
-1383 NPVVFLVQSLV
+1383 NPVIFLVQSLV
-1394 YWSDS
+1394 CWSEDQYEQSKSSAVIEDS
-1399 EQNINSSSSCSSI
+1399 FKISQEP
-1412 MDESSSVNQTI
+1412 MKPVN
-1423 PVKPGSVKNRISSW
+1423 SVKNRISTW
-1437 QQKSIEH
+1437 QQKSEEH
-1444 LEEPLQENQ
+1444 VNEDNFPV
-1453 EKRKSSLAAIK
+1453 RKNSLAFIK
-1464 KALSSFD
+1464 TLTSFD
-1471 SSKSIASNKSEESE
+1471 RKKSIKSNKSEDSE
-1485 EEDNRDNEGRI
+1485 EDDDNRDNEGRV

-1508 AGNVKRSKAEID
+1508 AGNVKRSKVEID
-1520 ADPEQED
+1520 ADPEPED
-1527 EFGYTLNKAKK
+1527 EYGYTTNKAKK
-1538 KYGNLCGHSSSGHGK
+1538 KYGNLCDVRDGGS
-1553 TNDSV
+1553 
-1558 DEEDNDCISEVL
+1558 ISEVL

-1582 GMSLAGHKDR
+1582 GLSLSGHKDR

-1623 NGIVLHGRCHLN
+1623 NGVVLHGRCHLN

-1649 IVVLRKPAALDE
+1649 IIVLRKPTALDE
-1661 LAVRPII
+1661 LAVRPIT
-1668 QFPVTLDDETPEEK
+1668 QFPITLDDETPEEK

-1695 KPCISIAYEGQLTNS
+1695 KPCISFTYEGQITNS

-1789 NPNRG
+1789 NPR
-1794 KDDGKAITENK
+1794 KDEVVTATDQKNA
-1805 INDKPKQP
+1805 DKPKQP
-1813 EKPKSLT
+1813 EKPKSQS
-1820 PIYLDQSVEPPPDP
+1820 PVCLDHSVEPPPDP
-1834 ATASVKPGVESIIEI
+1834 ATAPIKPGFESTIEI
-1849 NKDKMG
+1849 NKDKVG

-1864 DTLLGVVIIHEVYPD
+1864 DTLLVVVIIHEVYPD

-1899 EDFRNITHVK
+1899 EDFRNITHIK
-1909 ALSVLR
+1909 ALGVLR
-1915 QTPSKVSMV
+1915 QTPAKVTMV
-1924 VLRDE
+1924 VMRDE
-1929 SCVTV
+1929 SCVPD
-1934 ENGIVSTDTTSIMD
+1934 ENGSISADTTNITD
-1948 SFDVELMKK
+1948 AFDVELTKK
-1957 PGKGLGLSI
+1957 PSKGLGLSI
-1966 VGKKTGPGIFISDI
+1966 VGRKSGSGIFISDI
-1980 VAGGAAGVDGRLM
+1980 VVGGAAGVDGRLM

-2001 NGQDVRKASQEEAAA
+2001 NGQDVRNASQEEAAA
-2016 VLKTITGKI
+2016 VLKTATGRV
-2025 ILKIGRLKARSTSSS
+2025 ILKMGRLKARSSTSSS
-2040 DNDTISMEE
+2040 DNESAASMEE
-2049 TRTVTMDRR
+2049 TRTVTMVRR
-2058 LDGFGFSIVG
+2058 MDGFGFSIVG
-2068 GHGQLPVYV
+2068 GHGHLPIYV
-2077 KTVFSGGAASASGL
+2077 KTVFSGSAADSSGL
-2091 CRGDRILTVN
+2091 CRGDRILA
-2101 GISVDG
+2101 VDG
-2107 MSHDD
+2107 VSVEGMGHDQ
-2112 VVSMLNDAT
+2112 VVAMLNEAVA
-2121 PSVTLTLRS
+2121 SVTLTLQS

>member
-1 MSLYSDM
+1 MSLYTDM

-20 LVNESGNE
+20 LVNESGDD
-28 KLKANTNNDLQLL
+28 KLKTNTNNDLQLL

-54 SVQDSVAELSCQLQ
+54 SVQDSVSELSCQLQ
-68 EHPSLLPIDFDISPV
+68 EHPSLLPVDFDISPV

-92 SESTLYNSVPEDL
+92 ADSTPYHSVPEDL
-105 DQRVPKLSN
+105 DSDQRVPKLSN
-114 SSSTESSSTTSKES
+114 SSSAGSSSPSSKES
-128 KSFIKDISTNLVPI
+128 KSLIKDISSTLLPI
-142 TTQSYALEFQK
+142 TTPSYAVEFQK

-159 KGRKIHNVQLFKPE
+159 RGRKIHNVQLYKPE

-249 ARPLTPPPIPSSQ
+249 ARPLTPPPLPTSQ
-262 PSTNM
+262 PSSNM
-267 LNTEWAQVEVIELL
+267 LNTDWAQVEVIELL

-370 SAPIVPTKMLGDAE
+370 RAPIVPTKLLGDAD

-395 PEVATYTQDYF
+395 PEVATYTPDYF
-406 FQNIPNENNLLIN
+406 FQNISNENNMIISDN
-419 DIPSSLPI
+419 IIPASLPV

-447 TVQLKKDSHGLG
+447 SVQLKKDTHGLG

-521 GQVVSLR
+521 GQMVTLR

-554 NSTTASPSLM
+554 NSATASPSIM

-571 TDGDSTAEIEVESE
+571 TDGESTAEIEVEGE
-585 SGATLEADILDGVED
+585 SGATVEADMLGEVED
-600 ETAEE
+600 EIAEE
-605 INFADS
+605 TDS
-611 QTCEG
+611 VGNSSLDGE
-616 GLKPETMKN
+616 LKPETLKK
-625 IKNKWNEIVG
+625 IKNKWTDVIG
-635 NNVEIV
+635 NNVDIV
-641 IGQLKKFSEGGGLGI
+641 VGQLKKFSEGGGLGI

-688 GCLRSGDELLE
+688 ASLQSGDELLE

-714 AILKELPMNVR
+714 AILKELPINVR
-725 MICARRS
+725 MICARRT

-745 SEDRAAF
+745 TEDRAAF

-893 VQIAVAKPLPIPDSS
+893 VHIAVAKPLPIPDSS
-908 SQDDSSDEKNLS
+908 SQDDSSEEIKMS
-920 NNIEE
+920 NDE
-925 DDFEDCCSSYNN
+925 DDEDSYSMYSCPESPIIFDDVKKADETFKQICSMDETDN
-937 PKSPVII
+937 VQ
-944 KESKNDDAEIIVKD
+944 DVQEITLTKG
-958 PKSTERKSPDHS
+958 SS
-970 LCGVQKIAVEKDS
+970 
-983 LPLGLCLRKRSFSE
+983 PLGINLRRRSFSD
-997 QVGLEVESLYGAAER
+997 QMGLEIENLYGAAER
-1012 DRRLKVG
+1012 DRRLKIG
-1019 DIVVSVNNESLKYVS
+1019 DVVISVNNESLKYVS
-1034 PAQVKTILSRANLL
+1034 PAQVKSILSRANLL
-1048 TGPISV
+1048 TGHIPVRFVRAEAV
-1054 KFIPAE
+1054 KKTCI
-1060 LLKDSIKVSRSKTVP
+1060 IRSKTVP
-1075 NISLRSPRSP
+1075 SVTLCTPRSP
-1085 FVEFQVKED
+1085 FVELRETED
-1094 CDSFQK
+1094 RLLNK
-1100 KHLKT
+1100 KPHPKISRS
-1105 KSSKR
+1105 KSNNSCSQLAKS
-1110 LGTSSKS
+1110 TKS
-1117 KSECTLCTKCHSVQ
+1117 KSDCVICTKCHSIQ
-1131 RTNSWNDIVPL
+1131 RTKSWNETDPI

-1157 NTSDEY
+1157 KTSDKY

-1174 KKLDEKLL
+1174 KKLDEKLR
-1182 EESERLSE
+1182 EETDRLSE
-1190 LTQSVSAGSLL
+1190 FTQSISISSNLNE
-1201 TSPDDDLDGQLLAET
+1201 DEIDNQLKAKT
-1216 ETLQRLTQNQ
+1216 EELERLTEEEAYTSLDKNV
-1226 ETYPSSSQPFLQDN
+1226 
-1240 YNLLRLGSEDFGC
+1240 LRLGSAEFESFD
-1253 FNGPP
+1253 GPT

-1265 STGVALDRND
+1265 STGIGLDRSEGSV
-1275 PTTAF
+1275 F
-1280 TMTVTTGQ
+1280 TMTVSGQ
-1288 QSLLAKHW
+1288 QSAASLLAKHW
-1296 GPQREVVVHRDSNN
+1296 GPQREVIVRRDPNK

-1323 FNSADT
+1323 FNSTNT
-1329 NNKSTAVSGIFVKNV
+1329 NNSAAISGIFIKNV
-1344 LPHSVASQLKT
+1344 LPQSPAGQDGQLKT
-1355 GDRILEVNGISLR
+1355 GDRILEVNGTDVR
-1368 YSNHEQAVEVIRSAK
+1368 HANHEQAVAIIRSAG
-1383 NPVVFLVQSLV
+1383 NPVIFLVQSLV
-1394 YWSDS
+1394 CWSEDQY
-1399 EQNINSSSSCSSI
+1399 EQSK
-1412 MDESSSVNQTI
+1412 SSVIEDSFKVSQEPMK
-1423 PVKPGSVKNRISSW
+1423 PVNSVKNRISTW
-1437 QQKSIEH
+1437 QQKS
-1444 LEEPLQENQ
+1444 EEYVNEDNIPL
-1453 EKRKSSLAAIK
+1453 RKNSLAFIK
-1464 KALSSFD
+1464 TLSSFD
-1471 SSKSIASNKSEESE
+1471 RKKSIKSNKSEDSE
-1485 EEDNRDNEGRI
+1485 EDDDNRDNEGRV

-1508 AGNVKRSKAEID
+1508 AGNVKRSKVEID
-1520 ADPEQED
+1520 ADPEPED
-1527 EFGYTLNKAKK
+1527 EYGYTPNKAKK
-1538 KYGNLCGHSSSGHGK
+1538 KYGYLCDVRDGGS
-1553 TNDSV
+1553 
-1558 DEEDNDCISEVL
+1558 ISEVL

-1582 GMSLAGHKDR
+1582 GLSLSGHKDR

-1613 LRVGDEILEV
+1613 LQVGDEILEV
-1623 NGIVLHGRCHLN
+1623 NGVVLHGRCHLN

-1649 IVVLRKPAALDE
+1649 IIVLRKPTALDE
-1661 LAVRPII
+1661 LAVRPIT
-1668 QFPVTLDDETPEEK
+1668 QFPITLDDETPEEK

-1695 KPCISIAYEGQLTNS
+1695 K
-1710 PTQQSPHGL
+1710 SPHGL

-1749 GLTVGDLILSVNK
+1749 GLTVGDLILAVNK
-1762 DTLLGSTYDAASSL
+1762 DTLLGSTYEAASSL

-1789 NPNRG
+1789 NPR
-1794 KDDGKAITENK
+1794 KDEVVTATDQKSA
-1805 INDKPKQP
+1805 DKPKQP
-1813 EKPKSLT
+1813 EKPKSQS
-1820 PIYLDQSVEPPPDP
+1820 PVCLDHSVEPPPDP
-1834 ATASVKPGVESIIEI
+1834 ATAPIKPGFESTIEI
-1849 NKDKMG
+1849 NKDKVG

-1864 DTLLGVVIIHEVYPD
+1864 DTLLDVVIIHEVYPD

-1899 EDFRNITHVK
+1899 EDFRNITHIK
-1909 ALSVLR
+1909 ALGVLR
-1915 QTPSKVSMV
+1915 QTPAKVTMV

-1929 SCVTV
+1929 SCVPD
-1934 ENGIVSTDTTSIMD
+1934 ENGSISADTTNITD
-1948 SFDVELMKK
+1948 AFDVELTKK
-1957 PGKGLGLSI
+1957 PSKGLGLSI
-1966 VGKKTGPGIFISDI
+1966 VGRKSGSGIFISDI
-1980 VAGGAAGVDGRLM
+1980 VVGGVAGVDGRLM

-2001 NGQDVRKASQEEAAA
+2001 NGQDVRNASQEEAAA
-2016 VLKTITGKI
+2016 VLKTATGRV
-2025 ILKIGRLKARSTSSS
+2025 ILKMGRLKARSSTSSS
-2040 DNDTISMEE
+2040 DNDSAASMEE
-2049 TRTVTMDRR
+2049 TRTVTMVRR
-2058 LDGFGFSIVG
+2058 MDGFGFSIVG
-2068 GHGQLPVYV
+2068 GHGHLPIYV
-2077 KTVFSGGAASASGL
+2077 KTVFSGSAADSSGL
-2091 CRGDRILTVN
+2091 CRGDRILA
-2101 GISVDG
+2101 VDG
-2107 MSHDD
+2107 VSVEGMGHDQ
-2112 VVSMLNDAT
+2112 VVALLNEAVA
-2121 PSVTLTLRS
+2121 PVTLTLQS